1 MAIKNLENGNVQ
13 VEFGKGDVLTGIH
26 FCKGSSKARALV
38 MLNASV
44 PGPVGQY
51 IFAKDTEDWDVEDH
65 PVQLVFN
72 SPESVELIIN
82 QLIRLKTGMQLDMEG
97 K

>member
-1 MAIKNLENGNVQ
+1 MAINKLENGNVQ

-26 FCKGSSKARALV
+26 FCKDSSKARALV